1 MKFEKNNKYFTI
13 SVYAVG
19 SVLVTLLIGLILV
32 RFKVVGGYI
41 ATVIK
46 WFFDLL
52 GPLIF
57 GLIIAYLLDPL
68 TDFYDRMLKRLL
80 KKDSINRSYSTLLT
94 LLSFLLILII
104 FSVIVVINVRKVI
117 GGGAVKNLQ
126 DSLTQYADYFNTM
139 IHNMDLATS
148 KLPFSKGNGAFIV
161 SIYERINSFVN
172 WLSVKGVAILTSL
185 GGNLLNLGLGIVIA
199 FYTLKDKQKL
209 LIIYNRLLSLIIP
222 KSVESEVR
230 DIGRDVDYVFSGYI
244 RGQLI
249 DAVIMATLISLILMI
264 IGIDFAILIGIISG
278 IFNLIPYFGP
288 IVGFILAGLIGLIG
302 PNPIKGLYAVIAVMI
317 LQQIDGW
324 FIVPKVMGKTIK
336 LHPIAVLLAIV
347 IGGKLFGL
355 IGILLGVPVVG
366 FIRLLVM
373 RYMGDLFSSEEN

>member
-1 MKFEKNNKYFTI
+1 MKFEKNSKYFTI

-32 RFKVVGGYI
+32 QFKVVGGYI
-41 ATVIK
+41 ATFIK

-68 TDFYDRMLKRLL
+68 TDFYDRSLKRLL
-80 KKDSINRSYSTLLT
+80 KKENINRSYSTLLT
-94 LLSFLLILII
+94 LLSFLLVILI
-104 FSVIVVINVRKVI
+104 FSVIVAINVRKVI

-126 DSLTQYADYFNTM
+126 DSLTQYAAYFNTM

-148 KLPFSKGNGAFIV
+148 KLPFSNGNGSFIV

-185 GGNLLNLGLGIVIA
+185 GGNLLNLGLGFVIA

-209 LIIYNRLLSLIIP
+209 FVIYNRFLSLIIP

-230 DIGRDVDYVFSGYI
+230 DIGRDIDYVFSGYI

-249 DAVIMATLISLILMI
+249 DAVIMATLISLILMV

-355 IGILLGVPVVG
+355 VGILLGVPVVG

>member
-32 RFKVVGGYI
+32 QFKVVGGYI
-41 ATVIK
+41 ATFIK

-68 TDFYDRMLKRLL
+68 TDFYDRSLKRLL
-80 KKDSINRSYSTLLT
+80 KKENINRSYSTLLT
-94 LLSFLLILII
+94 LLSFLLVILI
-104 FSVIVVINVRKVI
+104 FSVIVAINVRKVI

-148 KLPFSKGNGAFIV
+148 KLPFSNGNGSFIV

-185 GGNLLNLGLGIVIA
+185 GGNLLNLGLGFVIA

-209 LIIYNRLLSLIIP
+209 LVIYNRFLSLIIP

-230 DIGRDVDYVFSGYI
+230 DIGRDIDYVFSGYI

-249 DAVIMATLISLILMI
+249 DAVIMATLISLILMV

-355 IGILLGVPVVG
+355 VGILLGVPVVG
-366 FIRLLVM
+366 FIRLFVM

>member
-13 SVYAVG
+13 SIYAVG

-80 KKDSINRSYSTLLT
+80 KKDSMNRSYSTLLT
-94 LLSFLLILII
+94 LLSFLLVLII
-104 FSVIVVINVRKVI
+104 FSVVVVINVRKVI

-222 KSVESEVR
+222 KTVESEVR

>member
-94 LLSFLLILII
+94 LLSFLLVLII
-104 FSVIVVINVRKVI
+104 FSVVVVINVRKVI

>member
-94 LLSFLLILII
+94 LLSFLLVLII
-104 FSVIVVINVRKVI
+104 FSVVVVINVRKVI

-222 KSVESEVR
+222 KTVESEVR